1 LDASIR
7 EVLTVEGAIASRT
20 TSGGTAPAEVRKQI
34 AAAMKKSMH
43 QRTEIA
49 NKSKAFSEMMRA

>member
-20 TSGGTAPAEVRKQI
+20 TSGGTAPSEVRKQI
-34 AAAMKKSMH
+34 SAAMKKTMH

-49 NKSKAFSEMMRA
+49 NKSKAFSEMMKA